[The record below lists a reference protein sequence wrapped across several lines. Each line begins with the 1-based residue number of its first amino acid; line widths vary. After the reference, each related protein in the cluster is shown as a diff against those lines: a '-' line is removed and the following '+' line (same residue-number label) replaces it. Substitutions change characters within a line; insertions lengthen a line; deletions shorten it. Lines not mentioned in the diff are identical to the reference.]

1 MAEDDEFLEQLQ
13 LLEKHNGDSD
23 LRELCVE
30 RVCCYAL
37 TGLNFMRLQCLLPKL
52 SVIICIARAQGGL
65 LLYVFSKLR
74 RSHRAAAACASQ
86 RRLVDH
92 EPQVRALLACVAP
105 LLRLTQAGVISNR
118 RMSLCF
124 ARLLLHLLPPPSPC
138 SPIPI
143 LAALPRHR

>member
-37 TGLNFMRLQCLLPKL
+37 TGLDFMRLQCLLPKL

-65 LLYVFSKLR
+65 LLCVFPVY
-74 RSHRAAAACASQ
+74 
-86 RRLVDH
+86 RLCH
-92 EPQVRALLACVAP
+92 
-105 LLRLTQAGVISNR
+105 SS
-118 RMSLCF
+118 SL
-124 ARLLLHLLPPPSPC
+124 
-138 SPIPI
+138 
-143 LAALPRHR
+143 